1 MWVVFWYS
9 SYFSIST
16 AGRVEIESKAPV
28 PHSSA
33 SSCTHI
39 GVRGNRGERRPC
51 PPSFATSS
59 GTTGHLEA
67 GSPSSSSS
75 TTTTSRS
82 TSTHKYGIGL
92 PMGNGPVPPSSAS
105 SCTHIGVGGNQGDRR
120 PCPPSFAISSGATGH
135 LEAGSTSSHK
145 YGIGLPM
152 GNGPVPPSSASSCT
166 HIGVGGNQGDRRPC
180 PPSFAISSG
189 ATYHLEAG
197 STSSP
202 SRSPSRST
210 STSSHKHGIGLP
222 MGKAPVPPSSASS
235 YAHIGV
241 GGNRGDRRPCPP
253 SSATSS
259 GTTGH
264 LEAGHLVCT

>member
-9 SYFSIST
+9 FSYFSIST
-16 AGRVEIESKAPV
+16 AAGMVAIESKAPV

-39 GVRGNRGERRPC
+39 GVGGNRGERRPC

-59 GTTGHLEA
+59 DTTGHLEA
-67 GSPSSSSS
+67 GSPSSSS
-75 TTTTSRS
+75 TTTTTTISPS
-82 TSTHKYGIGL
+82 SHKYGIGL

-135 LEAGSTSSHK
+135 LEAGSSS
-145 YGIGLPM
+145 
-152 GNGPVPPSSASSCT
+152 SS
-166 HIGVGGNQGDRRPC
+166 
-180 PPSFAISSG
+180 
-189 ATYHLEAG
+189 
-197 STSSP
+197 
-202 SRSPSRST
+202 SPSRST
-210 STSSHKHGIGLP
+210 STSSHKYGIGLP

-235 YAHIGV
+235 YTHIGV